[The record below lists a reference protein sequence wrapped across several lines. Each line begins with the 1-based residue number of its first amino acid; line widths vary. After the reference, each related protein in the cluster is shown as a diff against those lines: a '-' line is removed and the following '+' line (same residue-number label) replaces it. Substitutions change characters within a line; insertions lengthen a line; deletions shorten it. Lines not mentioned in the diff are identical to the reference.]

1 MGDDNLETAEALA
14 QKLESQ
20 WNTVIL
26 DDRKGKKF
34 GFGQKAGDCELFGI
48 KNRIAITPKTLEQG
62 GYELTVRGEE
72 SVIVKL

>member
-1 MGDDNLETAEALA
+1 MGEENLETAIQLA
-14 QKLESQ
+14 EKLESQ

-26 DDRKGKKF
+26 DDRMWRKF

-48 KNRIAITPKTLEQG
+48 KNRIAITPKTLEQW

-72 SVIVKL
+72 SKIISL